1 MINEQDIIFDELY
14 PEVSEELDAQFITMV
29 KEIKEELDIPSNI
42 MDTIVQTWVEGI
54 SEVMPKGVEQ

>member
-1 MINEQDIIFDELY
+1 MITEQDIIFDELY

-42 MDTIVQTWVEGI
+42 METIVQTWVEGI
-54 SEVMPKGVEQ
+54 SEVMPKEVE

>member
-1 MINEQDIIFDELY
+1 MTTEQDIIFDELY

-54 SEVMPKGVEQ
+54 SEVMPKEVE

>member
-1 MINEQDIIFDELY
+1 MTTEQDIIFDELY

-42 MDTIVQTWVEGI
+42 METIVQTWVEGI
-54 SEVMPKGVEQ
+54 SEVMPKEVE

>member
-1 MINEQDIIFDELY
+1 MITEQDIIFDELY

-54 SEVMPKGVEQ
+54 SEVMPKEVE